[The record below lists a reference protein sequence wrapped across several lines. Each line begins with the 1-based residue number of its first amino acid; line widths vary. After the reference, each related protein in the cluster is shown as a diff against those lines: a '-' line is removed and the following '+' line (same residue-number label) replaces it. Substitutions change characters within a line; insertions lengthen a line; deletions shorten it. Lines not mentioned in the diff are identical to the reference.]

1 MFSLWYKLAFLDGDI
16 ISKIKKFIKSI
27 CIYILPTIVAIIVSD
42 KVLIR
47 VQYNLFGTVT
57 NIIVFN
63 LLYSSIIHIYIQ
75 KKTLSSLQGD
85 VIVKFVPQKFNVYII
100 LRVLMVFIK
109 TYLPIITLSIL
120 TFKDIFINPVYIFYI
135 CSLAFIIS
143 IIFLNVIIAILYR
156 YLLNIV
162 NKLIYKLINFIT
174 FIYITSLVIYQ
185 STVTPIWY
193 LESLERYLKKE
204 DLILNKIDIN
214 FFQIMLILIIFILSI
229 MSINFLK
236 NFLKIRGRNLIFIKN
251 ISVNEKSNKITK
263 VIEDYCEKVYSIYFS
278 NIEKSFFVKDIKEAV
293 RTNKY
298 SLFFICLYHI
308 INICFILFFFF
319 ADNINSIEISIISV
333 KISLSITIVQILISY
348 FLGKASF
355 EKNINIDT
363 DYKVL
368 KNYNIRVAMN
378 GIIKVKTKVLSAIV
392 FPKVVSVFCIIIISS
407 LIIYSNT
414 YLALIYFILMLQLL
428 FLKEIIGLW
437 LIKSINKFNSNK
449 MIIKILNF
457 ILIGITL
464 VILINLYFY
473 TQIIQFIYGQLV
485 LLVILIVLYLF
496 NLFINK
502 ERINVRNK

>member
-16 ISKIKKFIKSI
+16 ISKIKKIIKSI

-298 SLFFICLYHI
+298 SLFF
-308 INICFILFFFF
+308 NVQE
-319 ADNINSIEISIISV
+319 SI
-333 KISLSITIVQILISY
+333 
-348 FLGKASF
+348 
-355 EKNINIDT
+355 
-363 DYKVL
+363 
-368 KNYNIRVAMN
+368 
-378 GIIKVKTKVLSAIV
+378 
-392 FPKVVSVFCIIIISS
+392 
-407 LIIYSNT
+407 
-414 YLALIYFILMLQLL
+414 
-428 FLKEIIGLW
+428 
-437 LIKSINKFNSNK
+437 KF
-449 MIIKILNF
+449 
-457 ILIGITL
+457 
-464 VILINLYFY
+464 
-473 TQIIQFIYGQLV
+473 
-485 LLVILIVLYLF
+485 
-496 NLFINK
+496 
-502 ERINVRNK
+502 